1 MEMYDIAECAARAK
15 AAIERMHTT
24 VRPGAQTGRGGKA
37 AVLRAVREQLRSALR
52 AEYTVPQLVDALREV
67 FGGELAAKTVRAAL
81 RDAGDGA
88 ARTTKR
94 RRQRKTTGVAAAPEP
109 AAAAPTAAPVSSHV
123 DPVDGPVQAASEGPP
138 APAPVSEHPVP
149 AAPEM
154 TPAGGRLTPEQRA
167 QYQVPEWGDGSDLR
181 PGETLEKYARR
192 KRLEGDPAQRQDR
205 SKCIGE
211 S

>member
-1 MEMYDIAECAARAK
+1 MEKYDVAECAARAK

-24 VRPGAQTGRGGKA
+24 VRPSAQTGRGGKA

-81 RDAGDGA
+81 RDAGEGA

-94 RRQRKTTGVAAAPEP
+94 RRQRKTTGVAATPEP
-109 AAAAPTAAPVSSHV
+109 AVAAPTAAPVSSHV

-138 APAPVSEHPVP
+138 APASVSEHPVP

-154 TPAGGRLTPEQRA
+154 TPVGGRLTPEQRA
-167 QYQVPEWGDGSDLR
+167 QYQVPEWGGWVR
-181 PGETLEKYARR
+181 PAARGDAGEVRAPQTSRGRTDA
-192 KRLEGDPAQRQDR
+192 AA
-205 SKCIGE
+205 
-211 S
+211 